1 MPTPRGVDP
10 DDRWRHRPRGGGYP
24 GSSPPR
30 RSGPGTTRWYFPPV
44 DPRARPT
51 ARTASH
57 LLGAGG
63 GALLLGA
70 TFVPWT
76 ARGAGSTVPTRNL
89 ADLVLAGTVAAW
101 APRWSGL
108 VVYLI
113 PAGGAL
119 LLIGTGMG
127 PRIGTGLAALG
138 SLLALV
144 ITIVAAWAIARG
156 SRPNV
161 GPGTVLA
168 AVGSVLGLAAVA
180 AAARAAIPPSP
191 TASPEEQP

>member
-1 MPTPRGVDP
+1 M
-10 DDRWRHRPRGGGYP
+10 
-24 GSSPPR
+24 
-30 RSGPGTTRWYFPPV
+30 

-76 ARGAGSTVPTRNL
+76 ARGAGSTVPTRDL

-127 PRIGTGLAALG
+127 PRVGTGLAALG

-144 ITIVAAWAIARG
+144 ITIVAAWALARG
-156 SRPNV
+156 NRPNV

-168 AVGSVLGLAAVA
+168 AGGGVLGLAAVVA
-180 AAARAAIPPSP
+180 SARAAIPSP
-191 TASPEEQP
+191 TASTEEKP